1 MILGTLITI
10 GAAFLALITGY
21 ILIGLVNPH
30 ISLDSAFS
38 ILIFTFVVTASCTGF
53 ALGFRDRKDEV
64 AALIR
69 RILISLAVTALAAW
83 LTYKAIFTVAPGMDA
98 GLWFCIMVVSTLCV
112 SASTLIVLSRQS
124 AK

>member
-1 MILGTLITI
+1 MIAI

-53 ALGFRDRKDEV
+53 ALVFRGRKDQLGP
-64 AALIR
+64 LIW
-69 RILISLAVTALAAW
+69 RIVISLAVTAMAAW
-83 LTYKAIFTVAPGMDA
+83 LTYEAIFNVAPGMDA
-98 GLWFCIMVVSTLCV
+98 GRWFCIMVVSTLCV
-112 SASTLIVLSRQS
+112 SASTLIVLSRWS